1 MSRKWPAAAKRSAG
15 SRRNHGGMH
24 TRHVEGVTI
33 RPLRDGDAASVAAL
47 FARLG
52 PRSRERRFG
61 GAKPRLSD
69 ADLTALSR
77 VDGDHHALLG
87 YLPGDPEP
95 AGMAQLVRDGAAAEV
110 AFAVADVY
118 QGRGIGSV
126 LARELAA
133 DARAAGITT
142 LRATVSGDNP
152 RVVSLLGRL
161 AASLH
166 VRWLGGQRE
175 FVICL
180 EGHAQ

>member
-1 MSRKWPAAAKRSAG
+1 MSRKWPATAKRSVRLGAE
-15 SRRNHGGMH
+15 HAGMH

-47 FARLG
+47 FGRLG
-52 PRSRERRFG
+52 PRSRQRRFG

-69 ADLTALSR
+69 GDLAALAR
-77 VDGDHHALLG
+77 VDGDHHALVA

-95 AGMAQLVRDGAAAEV
+95 AGMAQLVRDGSAGEV

-118 QGRGIGSV
+118 QGRGIGSL

-152 RVVSLLGRL
+152 PVVSLLARL
-161 AASLH
+161 AESLH
-166 VRWLGGQRE
+166 VRWRGGQRE
-175 FVICL
+175 FVIGL
-180 EGHAQ
+180 ETRAQ